1 MSPIK
6 YTEKGVGMHEALANA
21 GLDLESINNVFM
33 TKSDPVAVQ
42 AFIDAYDPLPDV
54 KAEWIALFKADCLT
68 RCQAIYAA
76 ITDADQLDY
85 LTDLWNSVRPAGK
98 LLAPNL
104 EKVIAIQAAMLL
116 AIAAVDAALTTSQV
130 KAVAVNWPP

>member
-1 MSPIK
+1 MSPIN
-6 YTEKGVGMHEALANA
+6 YIEKGVGMHEALANA
-21 GLDLESINNVFM
+21 GLQLVAINNVFM
-33 TKSDPVAVQ
+33 TSSDPVAVQ

-54 KAEWIALFKADCLT
+54 KAEQIARFKAEGLT

-104 EKVIAIQAAMLL
+104 EKVIAIQAAMAL
-116 AIAAVDAALTTSQV
+116 AIAAVDVALSMPQA
-130 KAVAVNWPP
+130 KAVTVNWPP